1 VTDRIAKL
9 FPDWPEWNR
18 FWSTLELGREGKAI
32 WICGIAALLLV
43 SIWFYRRDT
52 LELSRF
58 WRVWL
63 TTLRGLVVLVLL
75 VIAMVP
81 QERIARKITQS
92 SRVVFLIDT
101 SLSMSEPEKEPATD
115 RSSAAN
121 ETDRAAASRAAAVQN
136 LFDKSPLIGTLRK
149 THDVLVYTFDSR
161 LSPEPALISRLTPP
175 TEDAAK
181 APKKP
186 EAVAS
191 KQPAAA
197 PDWSKLV
204 QPRGTETRLGE
215 SLLDLVRR
223 EASETLAGIVLVGDG
238 RSNAG
243 AEPLVAVAAAKNA
256 KVPLHAVGVGS
267 PRPQANLKLAGVQL
281 PSHAHLGDGFKI
293 QSFVVGENVSSQTV
307 QVDLYRKREGA
318 DWEPEPIQSREI
330 LLTEDG
336 REEPVSFDFLPRE
349 LGRTELRLRVRPLQ
363 GSVRER
369 TELDNVEQRS
379 VDITDR
385 KLKVLVVASGPMRDY
400 QFVRN
405 LLHRD
410 SGVEMDVWLQTG
422 SVGISQESANL
433 IFSFPDSREELF
445 KYDVLIAFD
454 PDWRKIPSEMY
465 PHLSEWVFGQAGG
478 LILVAG
484 DVYTPQLASASD
496 AVRQEMEKLFELYPV
511 VFDAHPFDFNDEDFK
526 QPWPVDLTREGQEVA
541 FLQLTDDPASSAGIW
556 KQFPGI
562 FRCYPTDGPKAG
574 ATVYA
579 RFSDPRVANEP
590 PILLAA
596 QYYGAGRVLYLGSAE
611 TWLLRALEED
621 YYDRLWIKAIR
632 EVGQGRLKRG
642 TNRGVLLLENEKYT
656 LGASVHVRAR
666 VLDQQFQPLVAER
679 VTLEA
684 YDPAGRRIPD
694 VDLTA
699 DKNHPG
705 LFVGEFVVNQQ
716 GPWRLEL
723 PVPDSND
730 RLKGE
735 VSVSIPN
742 LESQHPEQNVELL
755 KTLARDTGGEYVSLD
770 EAAARLPGLLP
781 DRTIEKL
788 QYDFPRTL
796 WDQRWVMWLLVAL
809 LGVEWLTRK
818 LLKLA

>member
-1 VTDRIAKL
+1 MTERIARL

-18 FWSTLELGREGKAI
+18 FWSTLELGREGKTI
-32 WICGIAALLLV
+32 WVCGFVALLLV
-43 SIWFYRRDT
+43 SFWAYRRDT
-52 LELSRF
+52 VEVSRF
-58 WRVWL
+58 WRIWL
-63 TTLRGLVVLVLL
+63 TTLRLSAVLVLL
-75 VIAMVP
+75 VIALVP

-101 SLSMSEPEKEPATD
+101 SLSMTEPEKESPAD
-115 RSSAAN
+115 RASAAN
-121 ETDRAAASRAAAVQN
+121 EVDRSASSRAAAVLT
-136 LFDKSPLIGTLRK
+136 LFDKSPLVSTLQK

-161 LSPEPALISRLTPP
+161 LTPEPVLISRLVPP
-175 TEDAAK
+175 SSQPASPNQPT
-181 APKKP
+181 AP
-186 EAVAS
+186 

-197 PDWSKLV
+197 PDWVKLT

-215 SLLDLVRR
+215 SLLDLIRR
-223 EASETLAGIVLVGDG
+223 ESSETLSGIVLVGDG

-243 AEPLVAVAAAKNA
+243 AEAQVAVPAAKNA

-267 PRPQANLKLAGVQL
+267 PKPQANVRLAGVQM
-281 PSHAHLGDGFKI
+281 PSHAHLGDGFAI
-293 QSFVVGENVSSQTV
+293 QSFVVGENVSSQKV
-307 QVDLYRKREGA
+307 QVELFRKREGA
-318 DWEPEPIQSREI
+318 EWEPEPIQSREI
-330 LLTEDG
+330 ILTEDG

-349 LGRTELRLRVRPLQ
+349 LGRTELRVRVRPLQ
-363 GSVRER
+363 GDVRER
-369 TELDNVEQRS
+369 TELDNVEQRA
-379 VDITDR
+379 VEVTDR
-385 KLKVLVVASGPMRDY
+385 KLKVLVVAGGPMRDY

-405 LLHRD
+405 LLHRE
-410 SGVEMDVWLQTG
+410 SGVDLDVWLQTG

-433 IFSFPDSREELF
+433 VFAFPDSREELF
-445 KYDVLIAFD
+445 GYDVIIGFD
-454 PDWRKIPSEMY
+454 PDWKKVPTEAQAW
-465 PHLSEWVFGQAGG
+465 LSEWVFGQAGG

-484 DVYTPQLASASD
+484 DVNTPQFASASD
-496 AVRQEMEKLFELYPV
+496 VVRQEMEKLFELYPV
-511 VFDAHPFDFNDEDFK
+511 VFDAHPLDLNDDDFK
-526 QPWPVDLTREGQEVA
+526 LPWPVELTREGQEVG
-541 FLQLTDDPASSAGIW
+541 FLQLTDDPASSATSW

-579 RFSDPRVANEP
+579 HFSDPRVSTEP

-596 QYYGAGRVLYLGSAE
+596 QYFGAGRVLYLGSAE
-611 TWLLRALEED
+611 TWRLRAIEED
-621 YYDRLWIKAIR
+621 YHDRMWIKAIR

-666 VLDQQFQPLVAER
+666 VLDQQFLPLVGER
-679 VTLEA
+679 LTLEVF
-684 YDPAGRRIPD
+684 DPAGRKIPE
-694 VDLTA
+694 VDLAA

-705 LFVGEFVVNQQ
+705 LFAGEFVVNQQ

-723 PVPDSND
+723 PIPDSNEK
-730 RLKGE
+730 LKGE

-755 KTLARDTGGEYVSLD
+755 KTLARDTGGEYLPLD
-770 EAAARLPGLLP
+770 EAAAKLPALLP